1 MAGEIDFNGFRIDV
15 YDKSTKKVLTDCVVI
30 ATYNG
35 VNYSVPYV
43 QSVGR
48 YQLEVSS
55 VPSEVNYPFTITRDG
70 YTDYSASAN
79 THTVAQAYISPK
91 IPVLQQCD
99 EILASKA
106 AIKAAIQEMGVSC
119 DDTLAEYANRI
130 KAIPSPKI
138 QEDRFEEITVY
149 DVTSITIT
157 PDAGYDAMTG
167 VELAINV
174 NYVNVV
180 NKKFKSVS
188 IAKGVTFS
196 VPLNTLNQVDLVIIN
211 GYADLSDNASLR
223 IVAKIPISDDIRP
236 NVNFILGEVMGE
248 GEPYSKMWLCKYQYN
263 ETEKALTVTV
273 LQEITI
279 TQ

>member
-55 VPSEVNYPFTITRDG
+55 VPTTAAYTFEVTRDG
-70 YTDYSASAN
+70 YTNYSASSN
-79 THTVAQAYISPK
+79 THTVAQAYISLK

-130 KAIPSPKI
+130 KAIFIEPEELEVPIDTIAVGTTFTIDANIDVANMDSQYYPIICIGENYSGMSIILSSEFADFPHYCILEETSDSHYVVKMEWSDGIAGSCTILEKI
-138 QEDRFEEITVY
+138 EE
-149 DVTSITIT
+149 
-157 PDAGYDAMTG
+157 
-167 VELAINV
+167 
-174 NYVNVV
+174 
-180 NKKFKSVS
+180 
-188 IAKGVTFS
+188 
-196 VPLNTLNQVDLVIIN
+196 
-211 GYADLSDNASLR
+211 
-223 IVAKIPISDDIRP
+223 
-236 NVNFILGEVMGE
+236 
-248 GEPYSKMWLCKYQYN
+248 
-263 ETEKALTVTV
+263 
-273 LQEITI
+273 
-279 TQ
+279 